1 MAPLRRGGA
10 AKRHQLRLEWLG
22 ARPDR
27 CTGVPGIH
35 SDVSEEGRARLREL
49 HLDMLRAHLFGA
61 GPGQEQRDTIRR
73 LVSELRGETSSPG
86 GKW

>member
-1 MAPLRRGGA
+1 MKRRGGA
-10 AKRHQLRLEWLG
+10 TLRHQHRLAWLG

-35 SDVSEEGRARLREL
+35 SDVSDEGRTRLREL

-61 GPGQEQRDTIRR
+61 GPGAEQRDTIRR
-73 LVSELRGETSSPG
+73 LISELRGETSATG